1 MYTCFVLL
9 NSKWSS
15 YFSSILIIIS
25 SALFVSTRP
34 HFISNGSDVTVSPSN
49 SNTILILNLLNLV
62 DMLIK
67 VSNILFLARSS
78 DISIKSSLKWV
89 YYIFDNYL

>member
-1 MYTCFVLL
+1 MYICFILL
-9 NSKWSS
+9 NSKRSS
-15 YFSSILIIIS
+15 YFSSILIIRS
-25 SALFVSTRP
+25 SVLFITTRP
-34 HFISNGSDVTVSPSN
+34 HFNSNGSDVTISSSN
-49 SNTILILNLLNLV
+49 SNTILALNLLDLV